1 MELQVKKIDGTN
13 SSKIEVDNSVFGI
26 EPNDSVVH
34 QTIIAELANRR
45 HGTHSAKSRGM
56 VKGGGRKPWRQ
67 KGRGVARA
75 GTTRSPLW
83 KGGGVVFGP
92 EPHKYT
98 KKVPKKMRRLA
109 RKSVLSYKTAKN
121 EILVVEELQ
130 VTQPK
135 TKEFLQILKALG
147 IADKKVKVLP
157 GVIDDKLF
165 LALRNL
171 KNVSIV
177 KATDASTYDLIDNEV
192 LLFDKAGL
200 ALLNEQLG
208 ANA

>member
-1 MELQVKKIDGTN
+1 MELQVKNIDGTN

-26 EPNDSVVH
+26 EPNDKVVH
-34 QTIIAELANRR
+34 QTILAELTNRR

-75 GTTRSPLW
+75 GTIRSPLW

-98 KKVPKKMRRLA
+98 KKVPKKVRRLA
-109 RKSVLSYKTAKN
+109 RKSVLSFKMANN
-121 EILVVEELQ
+121 EIVVVEELQ
-130 VTQPK
+130 VAQPK
-135 TKEFLQILKALG
+135 TKEFVRILDALG
-147 IADKKVKVLP
+147 IADKKVKVLI
-157 GVIDDKLF
+157 GALDDNLF
-165 LALRNL
+165 LSLRNL

-208 ANA
+208 VNA